1 MNPRSPRHRTRYR
14 PARRQR
20 GAALLVALLAV
31 ALAAV
36 LALELV
42 EQGTR
47 SAARTTLVVETER
60 AWQLAAGL
68 EAIARDRIRQ
78 ARQAGADT
86 GLLEGR
92 WTDTF
97 PVPGGWVRARLFDL
111 GGRFNLNALAA
122 TDPAEFAR
130 ARRALAELLRL
141 LGLAPELGEHIA
153 SLYAPGPDGRRIGL
167 AHVSELERHAWFDAR
182 ARDRLQPY
190 VATLPDPAA
199 PLNLNRT
206 SPEVL
211 AARIEGLSAD
221 AARTLLARGPFDS
234 LDAALSAPELAALNA
249 PALHTRLAVDSDWFL
264 AQAQVELDGRVRDY
278 FRLIGL
284 SSSRYDSR
292 YLSLGVP

>member
-1 MNPRSPRHRTRYR
+1 MG
-14 PARRQR
+14 RQR

-42 EQGTR
+42 EQAAR
-47 SAARTTLVVETER
+47 SVARTTQVVETER

-68 EAIARDRIRQ
+68 EAMARDRIRQ
-78 ARQAGADT
+78 AQRAGADAA
-86 GLLEGR
+86 LLDGQ
-92 WTDTF
+92 WTETF

-122 TDPAEFAR
+122 SDPADVAR

-141 LGLAPELGEHIA
+141 LGLAPELGERIA
-153 SLYAPGPDGRRIGL
+153 SLYRPGPDGRRIGL
-167 AHVSELERHAWFDAR
+167 AHISELERHAWFDAR
-182 ARDRLQPY
+182 VRERLQPY
-190 VATLPDPAA
+190 IATLPDPAA
-199 PLNLNRT
+199 PLNLNRA

-211 AARIEGLSAD
+211 AALLDGLSAD
-221 AARTLLARGPFDS
+221 AARTLLARGPFES
-234 LDAALSAPELAALNA
+234 MDAALAAPELAALNT
-249 PALHTRLAVDSDWFL
+249 PALRTRLAVDSDWFL

-284 SSSRYDSR
+284 ASSRYDAR